1 MWNKEIG
8 MVQKYNEVNGTEYQI
23 IIDNFNNSFY
33 IADKYG
39 NMVTDTE
46 AHKVWEYYGWEDEIE
61 AGYWEW

>member
-46 AHKVWEYYGWEDEIE
+46 VHKVWEYYGQ
-61 AGYWEW
+61 